1 MSHQENAS
9 PTSPS
14 YTPTMAEDYSRISD
28 TARAVNARVLPD
40 MMSYIQSIAPRI
52 AAMDSEAP
60 FVIADYGTAD
70 GVNSSELFEKI
81 IRQIRF
87 INPSLNIRLI
97 YIDIA
102 DEIYFENF
110 WTGSKLAQIENV
122 EAAYIRRSFYKP
134 FPELAGRLHIG
145 FSSTALHWLDTS
157 TVDDD
162 FFQHQSFI
170 QANQLPAMDRGKF
183 VEKWKYDWRV
193 YFHECAVALVEGGA
207 LFLANLTNLGA
218 DHWPASPGY
227 NNLCDVCNELYRE
240 GRISSEE
247 LNAIFVPDYFAAP
260 KEMES
265 LLGEEDLKRHF
276 SLHTCDAMTVACA
289 YFPEVKGNLDDHG
302 ERAQLA
308 ATLAHVVRAWSESS
322 IKVGL
327 SSNNKGMVEDIYQL
341 LKDKFYESP
350 KGLPYQYCLLE
361 LVKHGK
367 LGA

>member
-1 MSHQENAS
+1 MVHKENTR
-9 PTSPS
+9 PKLPN

-28 TARAVNARVLPD
+28 TARAVNACVLPG
-40 MMSYIQSIAPRI
+40 MMSYIQSITPRI
-52 AAMDSEAP
+52 AAMGSEAP
-60 FVIADYGTAD
+60 FVIADYGATD

-87 INPSLNIRLI
+87 INPSLKIRLI

-102 DEIYFENF
+102 EATYFDKF

-122 EAAYIRRSFYKP
+122 EAAYIRRSFYEP

-170 QANQLPAMDRGKF
+170 QANQLPDKDRGKF
-183 VEKWKYDWRV
+183 VEKWKCDWRV

-227 NNLCDVCNELYRE
+227 NNLCDICNELYRE

-247 LNAIFVPDYFAAP
+247 LNTIFVPDYFAAP
-260 KEMES
+260 EEMES
-265 LLGEEDLKRHF
+265 LLGEEDLKQDF
-276 SLHTCDAMTVACA
+276 SLRTCDAMTVPCA
-289 YFPEVKGNLDDHG
+289 YFTKVKSKLDDHG
-302 ERAQLA
+302 ERNRLA

-327 SSNNKGMVEDIYQL
+327 SSNNKVTVEDLYQL
-341 LKDKFYESP
+341 LKDKFYETP

-367 LGA
+367 FSA